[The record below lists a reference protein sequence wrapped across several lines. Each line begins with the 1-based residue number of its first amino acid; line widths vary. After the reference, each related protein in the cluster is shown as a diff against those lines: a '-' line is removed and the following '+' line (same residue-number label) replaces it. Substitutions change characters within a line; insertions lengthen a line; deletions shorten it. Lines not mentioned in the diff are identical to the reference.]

1 MLRPCHGLSRYCS
14 TSEYGPLLGRGGQIV
29 NKASANVPQYIDPF
43 CVVRLFYLLWL
54 GQLSPL
60 LSAARMASG
69 VVPHVNSDGNCESSF
84 IARLT
89 RFQSFEPRLVAP
101 LPPTFDELTT
111 DAPSYRGYR
120 LRSVLAQPTM
130 VLSLLAS
137 LVFHFLLI
145 AATDIVNHLLSYG
158 RLKLYCI
165 MTTL

>member
-43 CVVRLFYLLWL
+43 CVVRLFCLLWL

-89 RFQSFEPRLVAP
+89 RFQSFEPRLVPPP
-101 LPPTFDELTT
+101 LSAKNALFGGQQFFVLPTTP
-111 DAPSYRGYR
+111 ARGLVMALKYTPFA
-120 LRSVLAQPTM
+120 LAM
-130 VLSLLAS
+130 EDSFS
-137 LVFHFLLI
+137 KFK
-145 AATDIVNHLLSYG
+145 N
-158 RLKLYCI
+158 
-165 MTTL
+165 